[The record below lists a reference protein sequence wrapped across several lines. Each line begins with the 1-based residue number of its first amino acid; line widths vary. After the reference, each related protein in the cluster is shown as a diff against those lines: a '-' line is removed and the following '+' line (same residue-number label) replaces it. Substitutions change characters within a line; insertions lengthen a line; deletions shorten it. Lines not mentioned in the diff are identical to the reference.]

1 LPDHVIGQSISHY
14 RVIEKLGGGGMGVVY
29 KAEDTELGRF
39 VALKFLPEDVAQD
52 PQALERFRREARAAS
67 ALNHPNICTIYEIA
81 KYQDLTFIVMEFLD
95 GMTLAHR
102 VAGRPLDTET
112 FLSLAIEIADAL
124 DAAHAAGIVHR
135 DVKSANIFVT
145 KRGHAKVLD
154 FGLAKVTIRT
164 NFPDQIAAQH
174 SQTASTLTVERLTE
188 SGAALGTI
196 VYMSP
201 EQVLGRPLDARTDL
215 FSFGVVLYEM
225 ATRVLPFNG
234 DTAGAVFDAILH
246 KPPVPAVRLN
256 PELLTELNRIIDKAL
271 QKDRDMRYQH
281 ASEMKT
287 DLARAKRDSGS
298 AGTVRADRRN
308 AAPGPGGRRVVRAKA
323 IDSLVVLPFVNE
335 SGDPDADYLGQGI
348 AEAIINTLS
357 QIRKLRVVPR
367 ATAFYYK
374 GREPNLQAVASKL
387 HVRAVLTGRAL
398 QQGESLIV
406 SAELIDTA
414 KDSQLWGARYCR
426 RLADIFDVQEEIA
439 NKICECLRL
448 QLTRQEKK
456 RLGERPTLS
465 REAYQL
471 YLRGSFHS
479 EKLSP
484 DDFQKSLHYCRQ
496 ALEIDPAY
504 ATAHARTSAAYLAM
518 GLFGYIRPCD
528 AFACAK
534 AAALKAVEIDGTLAE
549 AHLALG
555 YVLLFFEW
563 DWPGAEK
570 EFRQAIEINPN
581 SSDVHL
587 GLASWFTVMGRYDD
601 MVNEVQIAVQLDPL
615 SVNAIF
621 RLGTGFYECRR
632 YAEAEEQLQKALK
645 LHPGF
650 DFAAYVLAMVY
661 SVQGKHEDA
670 LRMMAT
676 AADTPT
682 TRAYMAL
689 AHVRAGHREKALE
702 IVHEAER
709 HPREDFAALV
719 LSVVHGLLGEED
731 QAITILERLFEERLP
746 ALAYLNGRTYAPL
759 RGSPRFQNL
768 FGRIGLPQPLRQV

>member
-1 LPDHVIGQSISHY
+1 VIGQTISHY

-39 VALKFLPEDVAQD
+39 VALKFLPEDVAKD

-67 ALNHPNICTIYEIA
+67 ALNHPNICTIYEVA
-81 KYQDLTFIVMEFLD
+81 RYQGQTFIAMEFLD
-95 GMTLAHR
+95 GITLAHR
-102 VAGRPLDTET
+102 VAGRPLDTEPL
-112 FLSLAIEIADAL
+112 LSLAIEVADAL

-135 DVKSANIFVT
+135 DVKSGNIFVT
-145 KRGHAKVLD
+145 KRGHAKILD
-154 FGLAKVTIRT
+154 FGLAKVTI
-164 NFPDQIAAQH
+164 PASSPSQIAAQH
-174 SQTASTLTVERLTE
+174 SQTTSTLAAEHLTG
-188 SGAALGTI
+188 SNAVLGTI
-196 VYMSP
+196 AYMSP
-201 EQVLGRPLDARTDL
+201 EQVLGKPLDARTDL

-225 ATRVLPFNG
+225 ATGVLPFSG
-234 DTAGAVFDAILH
+234 DTAGAIFDAILH
-246 KPPVPAVRLN
+246 EQPAAPLHLN
-256 PELLTELNRIIDKAL
+256 PRLLTELDHIIDKAL
-271 QKDRDMRYQH
+271 EKDRGMRYQH
-281 ASEMKT
+281 ASEMKA
-287 DLARAKRDSGS
+287 DLTRTLRDSGTPGTDR
-298 AGTVRADRRN
+298 AGDPNTALTLD
-308 AAPGPGGRRVVRAKA
+308 GRRTLRPKA
-323 IDSLVVLPFVNE
+323 IDSIVVLPFVNE

-348 AEAIINTLS
+348 AETIINTLS

-367 ATAFYYK
+367 ATAFYFK
-374 GREPNLQAVASKL
+374 GPKANPQTVASAL
-387 HVRAVLTGRAL
+387 HVRAVLTGRVL
-398 QQGESLIV
+398 QRGESLIV
-406 SAELIDTA
+406 STELIDAAT
-414 KDSQLWGARYCR
+414 DTQLWGARYGR
-426 RLADIFDVQEEIA
+426 KLADIFDVQEEIA
-439 NKICECLRL
+439 KEISERLRL

-456 RLGERPTLS
+456 RLGKRPTLS

-496 ALEIDPAY
+496 ALEIDPGY

-534 AAALKAVEIDGTLAE
+534 VAASKAVEIDGALAE

-563 DWPGAEK
+563 DWLGAEK
-570 EFRQAIEINPN
+570 EIRQAIEISPN

-587 GLASWFTVMGRYDD
+587 GLAGWFTVMGRYDD
-601 MVNEVQIAVQLDPL
+601 TVNEAQIAVQLDPL

-621 RLGTGFYECRR
+621 RLGAGLYECRR
-632 YAEAEEQLQKALK
+632 YAAAEEQFQKALE
-645 LHPGF
+645 LHPA
-650 DFAAYVLAMVY
+650 FAFATYVLALLY
-661 SVQGKHEDA
+661 SVQGRHEDA
-670 LRMMAT
+670 LSVLAT
-676 AADTPT
+676 AADTPI

-709 HPREDFAALV
+709 HPRQDFAALV
-719 LSVVHGLLGEED
+719 LAVVHGLLGEED
-731 QAITILERLFEERLP
+731 EAITILERLFEERLP
-746 ALAYLNGRTYAPL
+746 ALVYLNGRTYTPL

-768 FGRIGLPQPLRQV
+768 TGRIGLPQPLRQV

>member
-1 LPDHVIGQSISHY
+1 MIGQTISHY
-14 RVIEKLGGGGMGVVY
+14 CIVEKLGGGGMGVVY
-29 KAEDTELGRF
+29 KAEDIELGRF
-39 VALKFLPEDVAQD
+39 VALKFLPEDVAKD

-81 KYQDLTFIVMEFLD
+81 KYQGQTFIAMEFLD

-102 VAGRPLDTET
+102 VAGRPLDTEPL
-112 FLSLAIEIADAL
+112 LSLAIEIADAL
-124 DAAHAAGIVHR
+124 DVAHAAGIVHR

-145 KRGHAKVLD
+145 KRGHAKILD

-164 NFPDQIAAQH
+164 NSPNQIAAQH
-174 SQTASTLTVERLTE
+174 SQTASTLAAEHLTK

-196 VYMSP
+196 AYMSP
-201 EQVLGRPLDARTDL
+201 EQVLGKPLDARTDL

-225 ATRVLPFNG
+225 ATGILPFTG
-234 DTAGAVFDAILH
+234 DTAGAIFDAILH
-246 KPPVPAVRLN
+246 KPPTPAVRLN
-256 PELLTELNRIIDKAL
+256 PELLTELDHIINKAL
-271 QKDRDMRYQH
+271 QKDRGMRYQH
-281 ASEMKT
+281 ASEMKA
-287 DLARAKRDSGS
+287 DLTRTRRDNGS
-298 AGTVRADRRN
+298 AGTGRADRRN
-308 AAPGPGGRRVVRAKA
+308 AAPALEGRRRLRPEA

-348 AEAIINTLS
+348 AETIINTLS

-367 ATAFYYK
+367 ATAFYFK
-374 GREPNLQAVASKL
+374 GPKANPQAVASAL
-387 HVRAVLTGRAL
+387 HVRAVLTGRVL
-398 QQGESLIV
+398 QRGESLIV

-414 KDSQLWGARYCR
+414 TDAQLWGARYGR
-426 RLADIFDVQEEIA
+426 KLADIFDVQEEIA
-439 NKICECLRL
+439 REISERLRL

-456 RLGERPTLS
+456 RLGKRPTLS

-484 DDFQKSLHYCRQ
+484 DDFQKCLHYCRQ
-496 ALEIDPAY
+496 ALELDPAY

-534 AAALKAVEIDGTLAE
+534 AAALKAVETDGALAE

-555 YVLLFFEW
+555 YVLLYFEW

-570 EFRQAIEINPN
+570 EIRQAIAISPN

-587 GLASWFTVMGRYDD
+587 GLAGWFVVMGRYDD
-601 MVNEVQIAVQLDPL
+601 MVNEAQIAVQLDPL

-621 RLGTGFYECRR
+621 RLGAGFYECRR
-632 YAEAEEQLQKALK
+632 YAEAEEQFQKALK

-661 SVQGKHEDA
+661 GVQGRHEEA

-676 AADTPT
+676 ASDTPI

-689 AHVRAGHREKALE
+689 AHVRAGDRGKALE

-709 HPREDFAALV
+709 HPRQDFAALV
-719 LSVVHGLLGEED
+719 LSVVHGFLGEED
-731 QAITILERLFEERLP
+731 EAITILERLFEERLP
-746 ALAYLNGRTYAPL
+746 ALVYLNGRTYAPL
-759 RGSPRFQNL
+759 RGSPRFQKL
-768 FGRIGLPQPLRQV
+768 TGRVGLPQPLRQV

>member
-1 LPDHVIGQSISHY
+1 MIGQTISHY
-14 RVIEKLGGGGMGVVY
+14 RIVEKLGGGGMGVVY

-39 VALKFLPEDVAQD
+39 VALKFLPEDAAKD
-52 PQALERFRREARAAS
+52 SQALERFRREARAAS

-81 KYQDLTFIVMEFLD
+81 KYQGQTFIAMEFLD
-95 GMTLAHR
+95 GITLAHR

-112 FLSLAIEIADAL
+112 LVSLAIEIADAL
-124 DAAHAAGIVHR
+124 DAAHAEGIVHR
-135 DVKSANIFVT
+135 DIKPANIFVT
-145 KRGHAKVLD
+145 KRGHAKILD
-154 FGLAKVTIRT
+154 FGLAKVLIRT
-164 NFPDQIAAQH
+164 NPPSQIAAQNT
-174 SQTASTLTVERLTE
+174 QTASPLAAEHLTE

-201 EQVLGRPLDARTDL
+201 EQVLGKPLDARTDL

-225 ATRVLPFNG
+225 ATGILPFNG
-234 DTAGAVFDAILH
+234 DTAGAIFDAILH
-246 KPPVPAVRLN
+246 KQPAPAVRLN
-256 PELLTELNRIIDKAL
+256 PGLLKGLDHIIEKVL
-271 QKDRDMRYQH
+271 QKDRGIRYQH
-281 ASEMKT
+281 ASEMRA
-287 DLARAKRDSGS
+287 DLTRAKRDSGS
-298 AGTVRADRRN
+298 TGTDRADGRTT
-308 AAPGPGGRRVVRAKA
+308 APASEGTRKLRPKA

-348 AEAIINTLS
+348 AETIINTLS

-367 ATAFYYK
+367 ATAFYFK
-374 GREPNLQAVASKL
+374 GPKANPQAVASAL
-387 HVRAVLTGRAL
+387 HVRAVLTGRVL
-398 QQGESLIV
+398 QRGESLIV

-414 KDSQLWGARYCR
+414 TDTQLWGARYGR
-426 RLADIFDVQEEIA
+426 KLADIFDVQEEIA
-439 NKICECLRL
+439 KEISERLRL
-448 QLTRQEKK
+448 QLTRQEKR
-456 RLGERPTLS
+456 RLGKRPTLS

-496 ALEIDPAY
+496 ALEFDPAY

-518 GLFGYIRPCD
+518 GIFGYIRPCD

-534 AAALKAVEIDGTLAE
+534 AAALKAVETDGALAE

-570 EFRQAIEINPN
+570 EIRQAIEISPN

-587 GLASWFTVMGRYDD
+587 GLAGWFVVMGRYGD
-601 MVNEVQIAVQLDPL
+601 MVNEAQIAVQLDPL

-621 RLGTGFYECRR
+621 RLGAGFYECRR
-632 YAEAEEQLQKALK
+632 YAEAEEQFQKALK

-661 SVQGKHEDA
+661 GVQGRHEEA
-670 LRMMAT
+670 LSLLAT
-676 AADTPT
+676 AADTPI

-689 AHVRAGHREKALE
+689 AHVRAGDREKALE

-709 HPREDFAALV
+709 NPRQDFAALV
-719 LSVVHGLLGEED
+719 LSVVHGFLGEED
-731 QAITILERLFEERLP
+731 EAITILQRLFEERLP
-746 ALAYLNGRTYAPL
+746 ALVYLNGRTYAPL

-768 FGRIGLPQPLRQV
+768 TGRIGLPQPLRQV